1 MKTEDIKDRIKL
13 FIELKEDFYCKGL
26 TFNFR
31 GDKII
36 ISSKYNRRIVDYN
49 QDLSDLPELLCN
61 EYVTEENLKGALRHY
76 KVKGSGDF
84 VTYLKNIL
92 LIHGILL

>member
-1 MKTEDIKDRIKL
+1 MKTEYIKDRIKT
-13 FIELKEDFYCKGL
+13 FIGLEEDFYCKGL

-36 ISSKYNRRIVDYN
+36 ISSKYNRRIIDYN
-49 QDLSDLPELLCN
+49 QDLSDLPELLSN
-61 EYVTEENLKGALRHY
+61 EYVTEGILRGALRHY
-76 KVKGSGDF
+76 KLKHSGDF

-92 LIHGILL
+92 IIHGVIL

>member
-1 MKTEDIKDRIKL
+1 MRTEAIKDRIKL
-13 FIELKEDFYCKGL
+13 FIKLEEDFYCKGL

-31 GDKII
+31 DNEII
-36 ISSKYNRRIVDYN
+36 ISSKYNRRIIDYN
-49 QDLSDLPELLCN
+49 QDLYDLPELLSN
-61 EYVTEENLKGALRHY
+61 EYVTEEILRGALRHY
-76 KVKGSGDF
+76 KVKDSGDF

>member
-1 MKTEDIKDRIKL
+1 MNNDFIKDRIRMFIKL
-13 FIELKEDFYCKGL
+13 EEDFHCKGL

-36 ISSKYNRRIVDYN
+36 ISSKYIRRIIDYN
-49 QDLSDLPELLCN
+49 QDLYDLPELLSN
-61 EYVTEENLKGALRHY
+61 EYVTEEILIGALRY
-76 KVKGSGDF
+76 YSLKVSGDF

-92 LIHGILL
+92 LIRGILL